1 VALFKYS
8 VVSSIFEVIVLVKK
22 YRRRCKDSSVPPSL
36 EINIVL
42 KKSGAY
48 ELRNFSMLALRDLE
62 EYHSKVHSLRKW
74 RLSKDEKRL
83 FLE

>member
-1 VALFKYS
+1 LG
-8 VVSSIFEVIVLVKK
+8 KK
-22 YRRRCKDSSVPPSL
+22 YRRQRKDSSVPPSL
-36 EINIVL
+36 EIKIFL
-42 KKSGAY
+42 SKSGAY
-48 ELRNFSMLALRDLE
+48 ILRNFSMLTLRDLE

>member
-1 VALFKYS
+1 
-8 VVSSIFEVIVLVKK
+8 VLVKK
-22 YRRRCKDSSVPPSL
+22 YRRRKDSSVPPLL

-48 ELRNFSMLALRDLE
+48 ELRNFSMLTLRELE
-62 EYHSKVHSLRKW
+62 EYHSKVRLPRKW